1 VLLQSDLLL
10 HPVPPPE
17 PQNSLFF
24 SLKYFCTV
32 FGIAAMIQET
42 ALMAL
47 ALALTAAAWQDV
59 KTREIDVRIFAVA
72 AIPAAAWRWLNWGN
86 PLYAFSLMLGVT
98 LALLMRL
105 AGSGYADSLA
115 LALISTAPPLA
126 FLPAPFIAVMAGS
139 LLLPATMLWLY
150 LKNRGRPCK
159 MKTLERL
166 THICVSREEFAENPL
181 KFIVGDVKDMERYDP
196 AKVEVQDW
204 VKAKYGFPYLLSL
217 TLGYWI
223 CVTLYF
229 LATP

>member
-1 VLLQSDLLL
+1 
-10 HPVPPPE
+10 
-17 PQNSLFF
+17 
-24 SLKYFCTV
+24 
-32 FGIAAMIQET
+32 MIQVAAVLAIG
-42 ALMAL
+42 ALLSL
-47 ALALTAAAWQDV
+47 AVWQDV
-59 KTREIDVRIFAVA
+59 KTREIDVKILAAAAV
-72 AIPAAAWRWLNWGN
+72 PAAVLISLNWHS
-86 PLYAFSLMLGVT
+86 PLYLFSLAVGAV
-98 LALLMRL
+98 LALLTRL
-105 AGSGYADSLA
+105 LGSGYADSLA

-204 VKAKYGFPYLLSL
+204 VKAKYGLPYLLSL
-217 TLGYWI
+217 TLGYWAY
-223 CVTLYF
+223 VL
-229 LATP
+229 LLLS